1 VNFLHFLLAWKALT
15 HLLSVAVAA
24 ADPTWVPVVAVV
36 VRITPPTLQQIQQ
49 M

>member
-15 HLLSVAVAA
+15 HLFSAVAA
-24 ADPTWVPVVAVV
+24 VVARMWVKAAV
-36 VRITPPTLQQIQQ
+36 AAVRITPPTLQQIQQ

>member
-15 HLLSVAVAA
+15 HLFSAVAA
-24 ADPTWVPVVAVV
+24 VVEPTWAPAVAVV
-36 VRITPPTLQQIQQ
+36 VRITPPTWQQIQQ

>member
-1 VNFLHFLLAWKALT
+1 
-15 HLLSVAVAA
+15 LSVAVVVVE
-24 ADPTWVPVVAVV
+24 PTWVPVVVVV

>member
-1 VNFLHFLLAWKALT
+1 VNFLHFLREWKVLT
-15 HLLSVAVAA
+15 HLFSVAA
-24 ADPTWVPVVAVV
+24 AVVARMWVKAAAAA